1 MGYDLELA
9 ERVRALLADQDGV
22 TERTMFGGLAF
33 LLRGHMTVVASGRG
47 GLMIRSDPQR
57 AAELVK
63 STPAAFAEMRGRV
76 MKGWLRI
83 DSSDL
88 IACAQLRTW
97 VDLAV
102 AYTAT
107 LPSKT

>member
-47 GLMIRSDPQR
+47 GLQTS
-57 AAELVK
+57 
-63 STPAAFAEMRGRV
+63 
-76 MKGWLRI
+76 
-83 DSSDL
+83 
-88 IACAQLRTW
+88 
-97 VDLAV
+97 
-102 AYTAT
+102 
-107 LPSKT
+107 